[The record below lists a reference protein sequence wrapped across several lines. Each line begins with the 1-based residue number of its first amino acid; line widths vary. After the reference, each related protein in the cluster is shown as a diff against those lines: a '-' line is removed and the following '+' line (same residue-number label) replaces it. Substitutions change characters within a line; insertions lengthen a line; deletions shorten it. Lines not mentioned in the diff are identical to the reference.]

1 MFVVNT
7 FGREATTS
15 ATAATERKGQVS
27 RRAGDGAAQTT
38 VGRLVWGFA
47 CQALVIAAPP

>member
-15 ATAATERKGQVS
+15 AAVATERKGQVS
-27 RRAGDGAAQTT
+27 RRAGGGAAQTT
-38 VGRLVWGFA
+38 VGRL
-47 CQALVIAAPP
+47 